1 MIILYRKNGG
11 EVLGASTDVTAYAGV
26 DNTFFGTVTDPP
38 FPQGSDLSIPKIYD
52 TAQVRNA
59 TAQEQATFVTAAA
72 TDDNLQQR
80 VSALNLANNN
90 PIQRKILMAI
100 VSVLLDEINTLRTTA
115 GLGTRSMNQAKTAIQ
130 NKINSGSVD

>member
-1 MIILYRKNGG
+1 
-11 EVLGASTDVTAYAGV
+11 
-26 DNTFFGTVTDPP
+26 
-38 FPQGSDLSIPKIYD
+38 LSIPKIYD